1 MGESLSNIVFL
12 GNFRVD
18 YTSESHHAKS
28 LEDLGH
34 SVIRMQE
41 SEARS
46 EDILAACI
54 NSDLFIWIHTHGWET
69 QGKITME
76 KVLETLK
83 TLSIPSMTYH
93 LDLWFGLQ
101 REKDLESFPVYKMI
115 DHFFTV
121 DKKMAEWFNKNT
133 KVKGHYLP
141 AGVFGPECIVQDVT
155 KKHDVI
161 FVGSRKYHDEWAY
174 RPKLIDWLDR
184 SYGNRFEQYGS
195 GGVKSVRGMHLNKLY
210 WSTKVVVGDTLCID
224 FKYPDYWSDRIYETL
239 GRGGFLIHP
248 YIKGLENEFK
258 DKEHVVFYEYNN
270 FEQLKE
276 LIDYYIEHD
285 DEREKIRLAGHKL
298 VKENYTYKHRWQ
310 QILEELGI

>member
-1 MGESLSNIVFL
+1 
-12 GNFRVD
+12 
-18 YTSESHHAKS
+18 
-28 LEDLGH
+28 
-34 SVIRMQE
+34 MQE

-46 EDILAACI
+46 EDILAACV

-93 LDLWFGLQ
+93 LDLWFGLK

-121 DKKMAEWFNKNT
+121 DKKMAEWFNENT

-161 FVGSRKYHDEWAY
+161 FVGSRKYHDEWTY

-276 LIDYYIEHD
+276 LIDYYIKHD

-310 QILEELGI
+310 QILEDLGI